1 MKRLLTATLLSFL
14 TMYSS
19 LAGVVVELHLID
31 HDGHHHIHN
40 DQMDDHHHEDHPESP
55 QEESLIEHVVFH
67 ADHDK
72 ESNHA
77 HERQPEFVLSTPKD
91 YQALFLGPKH
101 LFIPI
106 SFSTSSFNNLPLG
119 FSGVAYSIALAYSP
133 PPNRFRNLPL
143 LN

>member
-1 MKRLLTATLLSFL
+1 MKRLFTATLFSFL

-31 HDGHHHIHN
+31 HHDHHHIHN
-40 DQMDDHHHEDHPESP
+40 DQIEDHHENH
-55 QEESLIEHVVFH
+55 QEESLLEHVVFH
-67 ADHDK
+67 ADHNK

-77 HERQPEFVLSTPKD
+77 HERQPEFVLSTQQD
-91 YQALFLGPKH
+91 GQFLFKGPK
-101 LFIPI
+101 LQFIPI
-106 SFSTSSFNNLPLG
+106 SFSTSLLNTSPQG
-119 FSGVAYSIALAYSP
+119 FSGETHSKTLAYSP